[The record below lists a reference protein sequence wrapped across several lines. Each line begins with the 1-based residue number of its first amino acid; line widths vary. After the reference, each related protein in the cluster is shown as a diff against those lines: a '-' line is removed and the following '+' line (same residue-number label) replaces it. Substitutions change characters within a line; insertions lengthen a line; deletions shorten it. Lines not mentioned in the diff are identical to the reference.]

1 MSRLWCNAWCNDKSA
16 IKSNSEWQFQQNY
29 KKYLHQRRKNTASLM
44 WPELFVLM
52 INRRAFWSFLSTTGE
67 MKLYFP
73 LRRLPLPFSVF
84 HPSPNSLF
92 LFFSIYH
99 SVSTGRFLLLFV
111 SIFLSPVSI
120 SFPNF
125 FFPFYLPPSH
135 SLSLLH
141 GWMTAWVG
149 WCNDV
154 WMDGWSCYNV
164 YSCRK
169 RVCEQ
174 GSERLKQPPSG

>member
-29 KKYLHQRRKNTASLM
+29 TKYLHQRRKNTASLM

-84 HPSPNSLF
+84 HPSPNSLL
-92 LFFSIYH
+92 LFF
-99 SVSTGRFLLLFV
+99 LLFTTLYMLV
-111 SIFLSPVSI
+111 AFFSLFPSFFPLSLFLSPTF
-120 SFPNF
+120 SFPSI
-125 FFPFYLPPSH
+125 FPHL

-169 RVCEQ
+169 
-174 GSERLKQPPSG
+174 SKDERD